1 MLVLSRKVGEELVIG
16 DNIRVVI
23 NQISGNRVTVG
34 IVAPSDVRIIRG
46 ELQAIRDEFEKDE
59 PRPAPLSEGKTKTPR
74 LPGGKRIAMD
84 SRPSILAF
92 SSSR

>member
-34 IVAPSDVRIIRG
+34 IVAPNDVRIIRG

-59 PRPAPLSEGKTKTPR
+59 PRPASRPQHKPEAPR
-74 LPGGKRIAMD
+74 LLSGKRITID
-84 SRPSILAF
+84 NRPSILAF
-92 SSSR
+92 SSTR